1 MDFLKISTNMFED
14 PKIKVLRKKY
24 GRDGYFVYQHSLY
37 LIAQSITSKNTSCE
51 LPYAAESISFDLGM
65 EQSEV
70 EKILATCIELRL
82 LEGDA
87 KGTVSCLKILSR
99 LDMNTVSKEMRVMI
113 ANAREH
119 QKRNDDTKNNNEPQP
134 AKENSDEDA
143 FNYNQS
149 QEIAECHFSLQ
160 SEVAENG
167 NTTVDK
173 DKERDRDK
181 DKEIH
186 THSLNT
192 NKDKKTEFASARENF
207 DDHIADD
214 SPPDDYARR
223 VFDLCAK
230 IGIPNCNG
238 NFISFIQR
246 DFRLALQ
253 GIREL
258 RLHSKELLG
267 ALENYG
273 KVLQLK
279 REGRTWWERELRL
292 DQLCSGQKK
301 LILNFLPDNFKVEDY
316 LKEKP
321 DKGGGLPDDRIRL

>member
-70 EKILATCIELRL
+70 EKILATCIELEL
-82 LEGDA
+82 LEGEA
-87 KGTVSCLKILSR
+87 SATIVCYKILSR

-113 ANAREH
+113 MNARER
-119 QKRNDDTKNNNEPQP
+119 QKKKSDAKSNGEPPSAIENKNEDTNNHKKPQT
-134 AKENSDEDA
+134 
-143 FNYNQS
+143 
-149 QEIAECHFSLQ
+149 
-160 SEVAENG
+160 EVAESG
-167 NTTVDK
+167 NATVDK

-181 DKEIH
+181 DGEIH
-186 THSLNT
+186 AHSLNT
-192 NKDKKTEFASARENF
+192 DKDKKTEFARENS
-207 DDHIADD
+207 DDYIADGL
-214 SPPDDYARR
+214 PPKDYARR

-230 IGIPNCNG
+230 IGIPNCNN

-253 GIREL
+253 GIHEL
-258 RLHSKELLG
+258 RLHSDELLA

-273 KVLQLK
+273 RVLKLK
-279 REGRTWWERELRL
+279 REGKSWWERDLRI

>member
-1 MDFLKISTNMFED
+1 MDFLKISTNIFED

-37 LIAQSITSKNTSCE
+37 LIAQSITSKNTACE
-51 LPYAAESISFDLGM
+51 LPYAAESISFDFGM

-70 EKILATCIELRL
+70 EKILATCIELHL

-87 KGTVSCLKILSR
+87 KSTVSCLKILSR

-119 QKRNDDTKNNNEPQP
+119 QKRNSDTKVRGSATKNENASELDTNNHKEPQT
-134 AKENSDEDA
+134 
-143 FNYNQS
+143 
-149 QEIAECHFSLQ
+149 
-160 SEVAENG
+160 EVADRG
-167 NTTVDK
+167 NATVDK
-173 DKERDRDK
+173 DKERDRDRDK
-181 DKEIH
+181 DEEIH

-192 NKDKKTEFASARENF
+192 DKDKKTEFARENS
-207 DDHIADD
+207 DDYISDG
-214 SPPDDYARR
+214 SPPDSSSTDYARQ
-223 VFDLCAK
+223 VFDLCAR
-230 IGIPNCNG
+230 IGIPNCNN

-246 DFRLALQ
+246 DFRLALS
-253 GIREL
+253 GIHEL
-258 RLHSKELLG
+258 HIHSDEFLG

-279 REGRTWWERELRL
+279 RAGKTWWERELRL

-316 LKEKP
+316 AKEKP
-321 DKGGGLPDDRIRL
+321 DKGGGGLPEDRIRL

>member
-1 MDFLKISTNMFED
+1 MDFLKISTNIFED
-14 PKIKVLRKKY
+14 SKIKVLRKKY

-37 LIAQSITSKNTSCE
+37 LIAQSITSKNTACE
-51 LPYAAESISFDLGM
+51 LPYAAESISFDFGM

-70 EKILATCIELRL
+70 EKILATCIELHL

-113 ANAREH
+113 ANAKEH
-119 QKRNDDTKNNNEPQP
+119 QKRNADAKVSGSATKNENASELDTNNHKEPQTE
-134 AKENSDEDA
+134 AADS
-143 FNYNQS
+143 
-149 QEIAECHFSLQ
+149 
-160 SEVAENG
+160 G
-167 NTTVDK
+167 NATADK

-181 DKEIH
+181 DGEIH

-192 NKDKKTEFASARENF
+192 DKDKKTEFARENS
-207 DDHIADD
+207 DDHTAVD
-214 SPPDDYARR
+214 SPPDDYARQ

-246 DFRLALQ
+246 DFRLALS
-253 GIREL
+253 GIHEL
-258 RLHSKELLG
+258 HLHSKELLG

-292 DQLCSGQKK
+292 DQLCNGQKK
-301 LILNFLPDNFKVEDY
+301 LILNFLPDNFKIADY
-316 LKEKP
+316 AKEKP
-321 DKGGGLPDDRIRL
+321 DKGGGGLPEDRIRL